1 MLKGKL
7 LIFSLTT
14 VLTTLSFSVS
24 NAALKA
30 PAQASTIVP
39 LAKQGTVSTKQ
50 SRENL
55 AYSLGIQAYIYGYP
69 LVTMEMKKRNAIQ
82 NKRPLNQFFH
92 HQTLPAADYRG
103 VVSPNHDTLY
113 SAAYLDLTQ
122 GPLVL
127 HVPDFGKR
135 YYTIQLMDAWTNSF
149 DYIGTRT
156 TGTKEGDYV
165 IVGPTWEG
173 DLPDNR
179 KVIKSPTNT
188 VLAGGRILI
197 DGENDIPN
205 VTELQ
210 KQMTITPLVQSAQTS
225 SSTNVPAALF
235 DDQDPLSF
243 FRMLTNSM
251 KANQPAP
258 VDEAHVKQFEHIG
271 ISATGNFN
279 ETALDEATL
288 AGLRR
293 AVKDGEEIIATA
305 SVGKGQGENGWSL
318 NLDYGTYG
326 VDYLKRAVVARTA
339 FGANIPSESVYQR
352 TAVDDNGD
360 PLTGENRYVIHF
372 AKDNL
377 PPVEAFWSLTLYGAD
392 YYFVPNHI
400 NRYAL
405 GDRTREL
412 KYNADGS
419 LDIYLQKE
427 PPAGKESNWLP
438 TPEGDFNLMLRMY
451 LPKPIVLEGKYEIP
465 TVKKVSGQ

>member
-1 MLKGKL
+1 MLKGKR
-7 LIFSLTT
+7 LILSLAT
-14 VLTTLSFSVS
+14 VLTTLCFSVS
-24 NAALKA
+24 TPVLTAH
-30 PAQASTIVP
+30 AQANVMVS
-39 LAKQGTVSTKQ
+39 QGTVSTKQ

-69 LVTMEMKKRNAIQ
+69 LVTLEKKKRSALQ
-82 NKRPLNQFFH
+82 DKRPLNQFFH
-92 HQTLPAADYRG
+92 LQALPAADYRG

-156 TGTKEGDYV
+156 TGTKEGKFL
-165 IVGPTWEG
+165 IVGPNWKG
-173 DLPDNR
+173 DLPANR
-179 KVIKSPTNT
+179 KVINSPTNT

-197 DGENDIPN
+197 DGETDIPN
-205 VTELQ
+205 VTALQ
-210 KQMTITPLVQSAQTS
+210 KQMTITPLVQSTKIS
-225 SSTNVPAALF
+225 SSSNASAAIL
-235 DDQDPLSF
+235 DEKDPLSF
-243 FRMLTNSM
+243 FRLLTSSM
-251 KANQPAP
+251 KSNQPASA
-258 VDEAHVKQFEHIG
+258 DEAHVKQFEHIG
-271 ISATGNFN
+271 ITPTDDFD
-279 ETALDEATL
+279 ETTLDETTL

-293 AVKDGEEIIATA
+293 AVKDGEEIIAMA
-305 SVGKGQGENGWSL
+305 SAVKGQGQNTWSL

-352 TAVDDNGD
+352 TDVDCDGN
-360 PLTGENRYVIHF
+360 PLSGENRYVIRF
-372 AKDNL
+372 SKDNL
-377 PPVEAFWSLTLYGAD
+377 PPVDAFWSLTLYGAD
-392 YYFVPNHI
+392 YYFVPNRL
-400 NRYAL
+400 NRYAI

-419 LDIYLQKE
+419 LDIYLQKD

-438 TPEGDFNLMLRMY
+438 TPAGDFNLMLRLY
-451 LPKPIVLEGKYEIP
+451 LPKPIVLEGNYEIP
-465 TVKKVSGQ
+465 TVQKVN